1 MQGVYHVRV
10 TRKGV
15 PLLASIRPYEPERD
29 APAVFELWRAT
40 IGLQWPL
47 TAQRFH
53 SISLNSYAVGHRV
66 ATDGNRVVGFAAAHR
81 AWETAATAT
90 LTLLLVAPDV
100 RRRGI
105 GTALHDATLAHLRA
119 QGIRRVLLGAGDVH
133 FWEGVP
139 DNCPEA
145 LSFFQARGWTITG
158 TVYDLIQDVR
168 EVRIPPDLAAR
179 VGGAVRFT
187 TPTARDEIH
196 DLFAFVAREFPNWL
210 AEYRAI
216 AERDTIADY
225 LIGRDR
231 SRAIVASL
239 IIFSPQSD
247 QTRGDGTWSL
257 LLGTAMGALGCVG
270 VAEAERGRG
279 IGLALVARGAE
290 IVRERGG
297 QICHIHWTAVPG
309 FYECLGYRIW
319 HSFAMS
325 SRDL

>member
-1 MQGVYHVRV
+1 M
-10 TRKGV
+10 
-15 PLLASIRPYEPERD
+15 ASIRPFEPERD
-29 APAVFELWRAT
+29 AAAVFELWRAT
-40 IGLQWPL
+40 IGQQWPL
-47 TAQRFH
+47 PAQRFH
-53 SISLNSYAVGHRV
+53 SIILNPFAAGHRV
-66 ATDGNRVVGFAAAHR
+66 ATDSNRVVGFAAAHR

-90 LTLLLVAPDV
+90 LTLLLVAPDM

-119 QGIRRVLLGAGDVH
+119 QGIRHVLLGAGAVH

-145 LSFFQARGWTITG
+145 LAFFQARGWTLTG
-158 TVYDLIQDVR
+158 TVYDLIQDVHD
-168 EVRIPPDLAAR
+168 VRLPPDLTKR
-179 VGGAVRFT
+179 VGGTVRFT

-216 AERDTIADY
+216 VERDTIADY
-225 LIGRDR
+225 LIGRDKGG
-231 SRAIVASL
+231 AIVASL
-239 IIFSPQSD
+239 IMFSPQSD
-247 QTRGDGTWSL
+247 QARADGTWSV

-270 VAEAERGRG
+270 VAEAERSRG

-297 QICHIHWTAVPG
+297 QTCHIHWTAVPG
-309 FYECLGYRIW
+309 FYERLGYHIW